1 MVQRL
6 KEIADVEGLRI
17 TEAALLLVAREGDG
31 SMRDAQSLL
40 EQILSYVDP
49 KEAGEKA
56 DGQIDEALLE
66 DILGIAERK
75 ILYDISSGIIEGDA
89 KRCLEIVARVANQGL
104 DVVRLARDLL
114 EHFRNLVVVAV
125 AGEGRPGTKD
135 PEGFKS
141 LLDLPDQE
149 MEDLK
154 NQAAGVTPDA
164 LMDYFDILAAGEEEV
179 ARSTYPRFALEALL
193 VRLANLPKALPVAE
207 LIGRLEALEKKLS
220 PGEARP
226 PRPDRPAQAP
236 SRPEP
241 QNKSDSPEREVSATD
256 KTEVWKQFVAFVNKE
271 KKLLGSYLEKVTPVN
286 VVPGEIKIESDDRLG
301 YLRDPENIAFL
312 KDFARRFFS
321 RETIVSVF
329 APPAKNPA
337 ETDNSGTAK
346 AASAENIDM
355 VQEALRIFGG
365 SIKEVRSARP
375 RRTLTD

>member
-1 MVQRL
+1 
-6 KEIADVEGLRI
+6 
-17 TEAALLLVAREGDG
+17 
-31 SMRDAQSLL
+31 MRDAQSLL

-49 KEAGEKA
+49 KEAGGKS
-56 DGQIDEALLE
+56 DRQIDEALLE

-75 ILYDISSGIIEGDA
+75 ILYDISSGVMSGDA
-89 KRCLEIVARVANQGL
+89 KRCLEIVGRVANQGL
-104 DVVRLARDLL
+104 DVVRLARDLV
-114 EHFRNLVVVAV
+114 EHFRNLVVIAV

-135 PEGFKS
+135 PEGFKL

-154 NQAAGVTPDA
+154 SQAAGTTPDA

-193 VRLANLPKALPVAE
+193 VRLATLPKTLPVAE
-207 LIGRLEALEKKLS
+207 LVGRLEALEKKLAA
-220 PGEARP
+220 GEVGP
-226 PRPDRPAQAP
+226 PRPEGRSTQAERRPAG
-236 SRPEP
+236 PEKP
-241 QNKSDSPEREVSATD
+241 GSPAQEFSGGD
-256 KTEVWKQFVAFVNKE
+256 KIEVWKQFVAFVNRE

-286 VVPGEIKIESDDRLG
+286 FVPGEIKIESDDRLG

-329 APPAKNPA
+329 APAAKNPA
-337 ETDNSGTAK
+337 DAGPGGTTEK
-346 AASAENIDM
+346 TASAESVDM
-355 VQEALRIFGG
+355 VQEAMRVFGG
-365 SIKEVRSARP
+365 SIKEVRSPRP